1 MRPMLQL
8 RFGPR
13 AFVACSTVLA
23 GAACAADGPSR
34 SSPTL
39 VVDSAGVEIVTSDAL
54 GSDRRCVL
62 ADRPTLSVGTAEG
75 DEASMLFFVRG
86 ANRLSDGSL
95 AVLNNGSGEIRV
107 FSRAGTHLRS
117 MGGHGDGPGEFRI
130 GRFIWVLPGDTLW
143 VGDYRPWRYHIYS
156 ARGAFVRTVDL
167 DPPYLNASRGGGVLA
182 NGVSVNVDRP
192 FFRPTNDFRQPEPW
206 SVEAHDADGT
216 LIRELA
222 RLDGVRLGTW
232 EGAGARMST
241 LFDPVPSIA
250 AAGATIA
257 IATAREPEVR
267 ILDGEFRLR
276 RIVRWSDPDREV
288 TAAHIQAYRDAL
300 VERRGG
306 RGSGNWSAAD
316 ESLVSDR
323 RPAADLFPTTA
334 GLMLG
339 RDGRLWVR
347 RYGRPGDQVR
357 WMAFRSGGEFQCHL
371 TLDVSLTVYEFG
383 ADYLL
388 AVHSDELRVE
398 RVVEYEL
405 HPSSAAMVSQP

>member
-1 MRPMLQL
+1 MRSMLQL
-8 RFGPR
+8 RFDPR
-13 AFVACSTVLA
+13 AFIACSTVLA
-23 GAACAADGPSR
+23 SAACAGDAPSR
-34 SSPTL
+34 SSPAL

-54 GSDRRCVL
+54 GSDRRCAL
-62 ADRPTLSVGTAEG
+62 ADRPTLSVGTSEG
-75 DEASMLFFVRG
+75 DEASMLYFVRG

-143 VGDYRPWRYHIYS
+143 VGDYRPWCYHIYS

-182 NGVSVNVDRP
+182 NG
-192 FFRPTNDFRQPEPW
+192 
-206 SVEAHDADGT
+206 T
-216 LIRELA
+216 LMRELG

-232 EGAGARMST
+232 DGAGVRMST

-267 ILDGEFRLR
+267 ILDGDFRLR

-306 RGSGNWSAAD
+306 RGSENWSAAD

-323 RPAADLFPTTA
+323 RPAADLFPTTE
-334 GLMLG
+334 GLMPG

-347 RYGRPGDQVR
+347 RYSRPGDQVR

-388 AVHSDELRVE
+388 AVHRDELGVE

>member
-1 MRPMLQL
+1 MKTRGSDPWV
-8 RFGPR
+8 
-13 AFVACSTVLA
+13 FVACFAVLVT
-23 GAACAADGPSR
+23 AACARDAPPR
-34 SSPTL
+34 SSAAL

-54 GSDRRCVL
+54 GSERLCAL
-62 ADRPTLSVGTAEG
+62 ADRPTLSLGTVEG

-86 ANRLSDGSL
+86 ASRLSDGRL
-95 AVLNNGSGEIRV
+95 AVLDNGSGEIRI

-117 MGGHGDGPGEFRI
+117 MGRHGDGPGEFRI

-156 ARGAFVRTVDL
+156 ARGAFIRTVTL
-167 DPPYLNASRGGGVLA
+167 DPAYPNASRGGGVLA
-182 NGVSVNVDRP
+182 NGASVNVRRLFSGPGD
-192 FFRPTNDFRQPEPW
+192 DFRRPESW
-206 SVEAHDADGT
+206 SVEAHDVDGT
-216 LIRELA
+216 LMRELG

-241 LFDPVPSIA
+241 LFDPEPSIA

-257 IATAREPEVR
+257 IATAREPEIQ
-267 ILDGEFRLR
+267 ILDGQFRLR

-288 TAAHIQAYRDAL
+288 TAAHIQAYRDA
-300 VERRGG
+300 VVARRGG
-306 RGSGNWSAAD
+306 RGSEDWSAVD

-323 RPAADLFPTTA
+323 RPAADLFPTTS

-347 RYGRPGDQVR
+347 RYRRPGDDGR
-357 WMAFRSGGEFQCHL
+357 WMAFGSGGEFQCHL

-388 AVHSDELRVE
+388 AVHSDELGVE

-405 HPSSAAMVSQP
+405 HPSSELIGAQP

>member
-1 MRPMLQL
+1 MKHMRQ
-8 RFGPR
+8 PR
-13 AFVACSTVLA
+13 SDPRTFVACFAALA
-23 GAACAADGPSR
+23 TAACAGDAPSR
-34 SSPTL
+34 SSPAL
-39 VVDSAGVEIVTSDAL
+39 VVDSAGIEIVTSDAL
-54 GSDRRCVL
+54 ASDRRCAL
-62 ADRPTLSVGTAEG
+62 ADRPTLSLGTVEG
-75 DEASMLFFVRG
+75 DEASMLYFVRG

-95 AVLNNGSGEIRV
+95 AVLDNGSGEIRI

-117 MGGHGDGPGEFRI
+117 MGSHGDGPGEFRI

-156 ARGAFVRTVDL
+156 APGAFIRTVTL
-167 DPPYLNASRGGGVLA
+167 DPSYLNASRGGGVLA
-182 NGVSVNVDRP
+182 NGVSVNVRRSLAWQGD
-192 FFRPTNDFRQPEPW
+192 DFRQPEPW
-206 SVEAHDADGT
+206 FVEAHDVDGT
-216 LIRELA
+216 LMRELG

-232 EGAGARMST
+232 EGAGVRMST

-257 IATAREPEVR
+257 IATAREPEIQ
-267 ILDGEFRLR
+267 ILDGELRLR

-288 TAAHIQAYRDAL
+288 TAAHIQAYRDA
-300 VERRGG
+300 VVARRGG
-306 RGSGNWSAAD
+306 RGSEDWSAAD

-323 RPAADLFPTTA
+323 RPAADLFPTTS

-347 RYGRPGDQVR
+347 RYRRPGDEVR

-388 AVHSDELRVE
+388 AVHRDELGVE

-405 HPSSAAMVSQP
+405 HPSSELMGSQP

>member
-1 MRPMLQL
+1 MRHMMQPA
-8 RFGPR
+8 FDPR
-13 AFVACSTVLA
+13 TIVVCLAVLA
-23 GAACAADGPSR
+23 HAACAGDAPPR
-34 SSPTL
+34 SSAAL
-39 VVDSAGVEIVTSDAL
+39 VVDSAGIEIVTSDAL
-54 GSDRRCVL
+54 GSDRRCGL
-62 ADRPTLSVGTAEG
+62 ADRPTLSLGTVEG
-75 DEASMLFFVRG
+75 DEAFMLFFVRG

-95 AVLNNGSGEIRV
+95 AVLNNSSGEIRI
-107 FSRAGTHLRS
+107 FTRAGTHLRS

-156 ARGAFVRTVDL
+156 ARGAFIRTVDL

-182 NGVSVNVDRP
+182 NGVSVNVQRP
-192 FFRPTNDFRQPEPW
+192 FLGPTNDFRQPEPW
-206 SVEAHDADGT
+206 SVEAHDVDGT
-216 LIRELA
+216 LMRELA
-222 RLDGVRLGTW
+222 RLDGVRRGMW
-232 EGAGARMST
+232 EGAGVIMST
-241 LFDPVPSIA
+241 LFDPTPSIV

-257 IATAREPEVR
+257 ISTAREPEVQ
-267 ILDGEFRLR
+267 ILEGDLRLR

-288 TAAHIQAYRDAL
+288 TAAHIRGYRDAL

-306 RGSGNWSAAD
+306 RGSENWSTAD

-323 RPAADLFPTTA
+323 RPTADLFPTTE

-347 RYGRPGDQVR
+347 RYRRPGDDVR
-357 WMAFRSGGEFQCHL
+357 WMAFGSGGEFQCHL
-371 TLDVSLTVYEFG
+371 TMDTSLTVYEFG

-388 AVHSDELRVE
+388 AVHRDELGVE

-405 HPSSAAMVSQP
+405 LPSSDVMGSQP